1 MTPAWPW
8 PAWPCRCSGWD
19 HAFCLGA
26 ALAPVQM
33 RLVRSGAIEVMNM
46 QFIETARAKGLAE
59 PAVVVKHAFRN
70 ACIPV
75 IAVAGPCYP
84 AGESA
89 FRRDFAMTPSAR
101 AARDDDVGGDGLNRV
116 AAFLLTRTPLG
127 TLVGWVAR
135 VPASVHIKLLVA
147 FLVITGLFITMAGV
161 SLQTI
166 SRTAEQSRKMHAA
179 HERVEWSQQIDHTL
193 ARQMHFTALAL
204 LVRDEAAVARI
215 LRENNRFNDALARLE
230 AAGTVEERELI
241 QQIRARQDGVME
253 TVADIANAI
262 RDGRLDEATARL
274 LGRQER
280 AYQEIEALVGRL
292 VQVENRQML
301 SLKQAVEEANFRSIV
316 LTACFA
322 ALAILLALLCGFII
336 SWSCILPLRKAQDFL
351 GAVGAGDF
359 GARIT
364 VQNRDEFGAQAASM
378 NRMSAELRRL
388 ADEQQAAAAE
398 LRQLNAELE
407 RTSRAKSEFLANM
420 SHELRTP
427 MNAILGFTEMLRDG
441 LYGEVPRELE
451 EPLADIQTNGRHLL
465 GLINDVLDLSK
476 IEAGRMD
483 LMLEEYAVPDVVE
496 SVRGSLRSLAVERG
510 LEFST
515 RVPAEVPVAYGDAK
529 RIRQCLLNLAGNALK
544 FTAQGR
550 VEIGV
555 EHRGDELVY
564 RVTDTGIGIPKEELE
579 RVFDEFRQVDAAV
592 TRAAGGTGLGLSITK
607 KFIELH
613 GGRIWVESEPGAG
626 STFWFT
632 VPVRV
637 AVGA

>member
-1 MTPAWPW
+1 
-8 PAWPCRCSGWD
+8 
-19 HAFCLGA
+19 
-26 ALAPVQM
+26 
-33 RLVRSGAIEVMNM
+33 
-46 QFIETARAKGLAE
+46 
-59 PAVVVKHAFRN
+59 
-70 ACIPV
+70 
-75 IAVAGPCYP
+75 
-84 AGESA
+84 
-89 FRRDFAMTPSAR
+89 
-101 AARDDDVGGDGLNRV
+101 
-116 AAFLLTRTPLG
+116 
-127 TLVGWVAR
+127 
-135 VPASVHIKLLVA
+135 
-147 FLVITGLFITMAGV
+147 
-161 SLQTI
+161 
-166 SRTAEQSRKMHAA
+166 
-179 HERVEWSQQIDHTL
+179 
-193 ARQMHFTALAL
+193 
-204 LVRDEAAVARI
+204 
-215 LRENNRFNDALARLE
+215 
-230 AAGTVEERELI
+230 VEERELI

-253 TVADIANAI
+253 AVADIANAI

-274 LGRQER
+274 VGRQER

-336 SWSCILPLRKAQDFL
+336 SWSCILPLRKAQEFL

-359 GARIT
+359 GATIT

-388 ADEQQAAAAE
+388 ADEQQDAAAE

-427 MNAILGFTEMLRDG
+427 MNAILGFTEMMRDG

-510 LEFST
+510 LEFGT
-515 RVPAEVPVAYGDAK
+515 RVPADVPVAYGDAK

-564 RVTDTGIGIPKEELE
+564 RVSDTGIGIPKEELE
-579 RVFDEFRQVDAAV
+579 RVFDEFRQVDGTV

-613 GGRIWVESEPGAG
+613 GGRIWVESELGAG
-626 STFWFT
+626 STFSFT
-632 VPVRV
+632 VPVRM
-637 AVGA
+637 AAGA